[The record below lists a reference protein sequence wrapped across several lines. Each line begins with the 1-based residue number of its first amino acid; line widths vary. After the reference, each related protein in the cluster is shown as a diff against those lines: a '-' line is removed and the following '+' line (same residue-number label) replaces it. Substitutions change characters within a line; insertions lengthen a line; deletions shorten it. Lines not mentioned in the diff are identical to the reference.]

1 MNNRNFLNFINFNR
15 ILLIII
21 FISISFSCKKEKNL
35 GSYRPEDFYGEWELV
50 CKFLDTD
57 SNGLDSGDQKYMSN
71 PKDSFT
77 WNFLKDNHIEYK
89 SAGKVLFTGHWAL
102 TLPNEKIPENQL
114 FLYTDFEYYSA
125 SYTIQIINSKQ
136 VVFYCKQTKI
146 QFGLPRIQ
154 WVGWE
159 LKM

>member
-1 MNNRNFLNFINFNR
+1 MHTLGKVIISLFFITC
-15 ILLIII
+15 LI
-21 FISISFSCKKEKNL
+21 FTLSSCKKEKNL

-57 SNGLDSGDQKYMSN
+57 SNGLDSGDQKYMAN

-102 TLPNEKIPENQL
+102 TVPNEKVPENQL
-114 FLYTDFEYYSA
+114 FLYRDFEYYSA
-125 SYTIQIINSKQ
+125 AYTIQRKNNGHYVI
-136 VVFYCKQTKI
+136 FCRQTELI
-146 QFGLPRIQ
+146 FSTPRRR
-154 WVGWE
+154 WYGWE
-159 LKM
+159 FKKQ

>member
-1 MNNRNFLNFINFNR
+1 MR
-15 ILLIII
+15 ITIYFLLIT
-21 FISISFSCKKEKNL
+21 FISSCKKEKNL

-57 SNGLDSGDQKYMSN
+57 SNGLDSGDQKYMAN

-114 FLYTDFEYYSA
+114 FLYRDFEYYNSN
-125 SYTIQIINSKQ
+125 YTLQKLSNGNTVLFSRQ
-136 VVFYCKQTKI
+136 VDTR
-146 QFGLPRIQ
+146 FGLPSFI
-154 WVGWE
+154 WKGWE
-159 LKM
+159 LKKK

>member
-1 MNNRNFLNFINFNR
+1 MH
-15 ILLIII
+15 ILGKVVRTLIII
-21 FISISFSCKKEKNL
+21 TCLTSTVSSCKKEKNL

-57 SNGLDSGDQKYMSN
+57 SNGLDSGDQKYMTN

-102 TLPNEKIPENQL
+102 TVPNEKVPENQL
-114 FLYTDFEYYSA
+114 FLYNDFEFKTKAYLIQSIDQNKLVVYYRDVHF
-125 SYTIQIINSKQ
+125 K
-136 VVFYCKQTKI
+136 
-146 QFGLPRIQ
+146 FGFP
-154 WVGWE
+154 WVSWYGWE
-159 LKM
+159 LTKK